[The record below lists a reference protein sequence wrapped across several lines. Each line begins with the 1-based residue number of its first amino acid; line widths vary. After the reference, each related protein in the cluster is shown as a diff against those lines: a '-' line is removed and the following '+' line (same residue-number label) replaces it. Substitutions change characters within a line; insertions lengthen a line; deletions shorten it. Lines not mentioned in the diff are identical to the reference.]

1 MEASRNHG
9 AIGNGSSNR
18 NTHVQGNLSE
28 VNILQ
33 KQLIQAQDSNKKLTE
48 ANADLNKKLS
58 EKQKM
63 SDDLLNLQSKYS
75 SLESLYNNTKNELE
89 ICKSELQKHR
99 TELLALHSTGKI
111 ENDRQIIFTLQ
122 KNLETERLKSLNL
135 TKELEMHRKLSSSA
149 GPNLTSKPEEPSS
162 VNSFYS
168 PLAGGSSGWDHSF
181 TPMTVP
187 STISLDADML
197 GLRSIFSNDLGKSSS
212 SGPSGL
218 PPAPP
223 QSKSFFTGLSGQNN
237 PVVSTFGLN
246 TIPVL
251 ENHSVPPP
259 PIGEPV
265 PSYPPLFSLPP
276 PNTVPVPVS
285 AQAPPQA
292 PVSPVQP
299 INKNGANTSGSV
311 PVPSVSPNTSGG
323 QTPAPVPGG
332 KSARQEQLIKKLS
345 GMLPGAEENTIKH
358 CISELRARHG
368 KLSGWPTSKIATH
381 IVEMINDNSM
391 G

>member
-1 MEASRNHG
+1 M
-9 AIGNGSSNR
+9 
-18 NTHVQGNLSE
+18 
-28 VNILQ
+28 NILQ

-237 PVVSTFGLN
+237 PVVSTFGKL
-246 TIPVL
+246 
-251 ENHSVPPP
+251 HSTRNSVKSL
-259 PIGEPV
+259 GK
-265 PSYPPLFSLPP
+265 PS
-276 PNTVPVPVS
+276 
-285 AQAPPQA
+285 
-292 PVSPVQP
+292 
-299 INKNGANTSGSV
+299 
-311 PVPSVSPNTSGG
+311 
-323 QTPAPVPGG
+323 
-332 KSARQEQLIKKLS
+332 IKK
-345 GMLPGAEENTIKH
+345 K
-358 CISELRARHG
+358 
-368 KLSGWPTSKIATH
+368 
-381 IVEMINDNSM
+381 
-391 G
+391 